1 MTVEAYITIG
11 ILALAFGLLI
21 KTKLPPAVIF
31 VGALTLTIT
40 FRIAPLKESLKGFS
54 NPGVLTIG
62 ALFMVAAGMYSTGAI
77 SLITDK
83 LIGRPKTLLR
93 AQLKILPMVSF
104 GSAFLNNTPLVA
116 MMIPVIRDLSKTCRL
131 AATRL
136 YIPLS
141 FSSILGGIC
150 TLIGTST
157 NLVVSGMVIDALAKA
172 STNAPPM
179 RAIRMFDT
187 AWVGI
192 PAAIAGLGFLMLFSR
207 WLLPDPKEE
216 KDAAEEKRRFGAE
229 FVVDSGGPLIGKTLE
244 EVGLV
249 NQAGF
254 KLLSIDRSMGD
265 RPEIRSE
272 VKLEA
277 GDLLTLSSDIESLP
291 DLWVTNGLIP
301 HIVGH
306 KMESERYTHSLVE
319 VVVSRR
325 SSVIGRKIADL
336 PMPDSPYKVNI
347 VALSRGGK
355 PIEEQLRHIK
365 LKAGDIGVLE
375 VDEAFFYE
383 NRNEIEFSTTKRLTG
398 ASIKRTD
405 KAVAA
410 TVITVAMVTVVAL
423 GWMSMLNAAL
433 LASGLM
439 LLSGCMTLGAAG
451 RSVEFK
457 TLVVIASA
465 IGLEAAV
472 TASGLSAAIAN
483 GLTKI
488 GGDNPYIAI
497 AVVYVGCIFMDTLT
511 TNVASAALMFP
522 IALGMAG
529 NLGVNFMP
537 FAITLM
543 VGSSCSFISPM
554 GYAANLMVYEPGGYK
569 FTDYAKVGIP
579 LTIVVGIVT
588 VLLAPIFFKF

>member
-1 MTVEAYITIG
+1 
-11 ILALAFGLLI
+11 
-21 KTKLPPAVIF
+21 
-31 VGALTLTIT
+31 
-40 FRIAPLKESLKGFS
+40 
-54 NPGVLTIG
+54 
-62 ALFMVAAGMYSTGAI
+62 
-77 SLITDK
+77 
-83 LIGRPKTLLR
+83 
-93 AQLKILPMVSF
+93 
-104 GSAFLNNTPLVA
+104 
-116 MMIPVIRDLSKTCRL
+116 
-131 AATRL
+131 
-136 YIPLS
+136 
-141 FSSILGGIC
+141 
-150 TLIGTST
+150 
-157 NLVVSGMVIDALAKA
+157 
-172 STNAPPM
+172 
-179 RAIRMFDT
+179 
-187 AWVGI
+187 
-192 PAAIAGLGFLMLFSR
+192 
-207 WLLPDPKEE
+207 
-216 KDAAEEKRRFGAE
+216 
-229 FVVDSGGPLIGKTLE
+229 
-244 EVGLV
+244 
-249 NQAGF
+249 
-254 KLLSIDRSMGD
+254 
-265 RPEIRSE
+265 
-272 VKLEA
+272 
-277 GDLLTLSSDIESLP
+277 
-291 DLWVTNGLIP
+291 
-301 HIVGH
+301 
-306 KMESERYTHSLVE
+306 LVE

-336 PMPDSPYKVNI
+336 PIPDSPYKVNI
-347 VALSRGGK
+347 VAISRGGK
-355 PIEEQLRHIK
+355 PIEGQMRHVK

-383 NRNEIEFSTTKRLTG
+383 NRNEIQFSTTKRLTG

-410 TVITVAMVTVVAL
+410 TVITVAMVTIVAL

-472 TASGLSAAIAN
+472 TASGLSAAIAD

-497 AVVYVGCIFMDTLT
+497 AVVYAGCIFMDTLT

>member
-1 MTVEAYITIG
+1 M
-11 ILALAFGLLI
+11 
-21 KTKLPPAVIF
+21 
-31 VGALTLTIT
+31 
-40 FRIAPLKESLKGFS
+40 
-54 NPGVLTIG
+54 
-62 ALFMVAAGMYSTGAI
+62 AAGMYSTGAI

-93 AQLKILPMVSF
+93 AQLKILPMVAF

-116 MMIPVIRDLSKTCRL
+116 MMIPVIRDLAKTCRL

-141 FSSILGGIC
+141 FASILGGIC

-157 NLVVSGMVIDALAKA
+157 NLVVSGMVIDAVARA
-172 STNAPPM
+172 SANAPPM
-179 RAIRMFDT
+179 REIKMFDT
-187 AWVGI
+187 AWVGV
-192 PAAIAGLGFLMLFSR
+192 PAAVAGLAFIMVFSR

-216 KDAAEEKRRFGAE
+216 EDIGEEKRHFGAE
-229 FVVDSGGPLIGKTLE
+229 FVVEPGSPLVGKTLE

-254 KLLSIDRSMGD
+254 ELLSLDRPNGD
-265 RPEIRSE
+265 RPEIKNE
-272 VKLEA
+272 LKLET
-277 GDLLTLSSDIESLP
+277 GDVLTFSSLIESLP
-291 DLWVTNGLIP
+291 DLWTIDGLTP

-325 SSVIGRKIADL
+325 SSAIGREISE
-336 PMPDSPYKVNI
+336 MPIPESPYKLNI
-347 VALSRGGK
+347 VAMSRGGK
-355 PIEEQLRHIK
+355 PIGASMRDVRIE
-365 LKAGDIGVLE
+365 AGDIGILE
-375 VDEAFFYE
+375 VDDAFFYE

-398 ASIKRTD
+398 ARLQRTD

-423 GWMSMLNAAL
+423 GWMTMLNAAL
-433 LASGLM
+433 LAGGLM
-439 LLSGCMTLGAAG
+439 LLTGCMTLGAAG

-472 TASGLSAAIAN
+472 TGSGLSAAIAN
-483 GLTKI
+483 TLSKI
-488 GGDNPYIAI
+488 GGDNPHIAL
-497 AVVYVGCIFMDTLT
+497 AVVYAGCILMDTLT

-554 GYAANLMVYEPGGYK
+554 GYAANLMVYEPGDYE
-569 FTDYAKVGIP
+569 FTDYAKLGIP

-588 VLLAPIFFKF
+588 VLLTPVFFNF